1 MNIELTVEQLDE
13 IVYKTLNETILML
26 QEQLDD
32 KSLTDKEDIEWA
44 KKTVD
49 TATQLVRLLYD

>member
-1 MNIELTVEQLDE
+1 MNIELTIEQIDE

-32 KSLTDKEDIEWA
+32 KSLKNKEDIEWA
-44 KKTVD
+44 NKTVD